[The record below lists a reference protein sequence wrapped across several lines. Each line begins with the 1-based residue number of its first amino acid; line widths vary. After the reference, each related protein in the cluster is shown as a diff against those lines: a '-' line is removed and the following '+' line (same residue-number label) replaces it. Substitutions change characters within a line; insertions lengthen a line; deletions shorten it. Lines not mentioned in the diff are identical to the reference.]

1 MRLYLKREFSRLK
14 DNVCNKKSSSVVLLI
29 STLKRTNMKTEIHTL
44 EKSDLN
50 SKRNH
55 VLALYIVTITCI
67 VATYSLVAA
76 VQYL

>member
-1 MRLYLKREFSRLK
+1 
-14 DNVCNKKSSSVVLLI
+14 
-29 STLKRTNMKTEIHTL
+29 MKTEIHTL

>member
-1 MRLYLKREFSRLK
+1 
-14 DNVCNKKSSSVVLLI
+14 
-29 STLKRTNMKTEIHTL
+29 MKTQVSTL

-55 VLALYIVTITCI
+55 ALALYIASITFFVT
-67 VATYSLVAA
+67 AYSVVTA